1 MPRFK
6 HAVILA
12 AGKGVRL
19 DRSDSPK
26 PLARIGHKPLLLWT
40 IERLQDAGVEKI
52 WIMAGIHGDAYRK
65 ELSGNP
71 LIRVPL
77 EYIETK
83 TSGGDMLSSILALP
97 EAIMT
102 PYILTVSDLISEG
115 NPYVL
120 LDAADEQGIQTVIA
134 TDPELFERSGAQ
146 VLREHGDVKGLE
158 MGVYGVRDAQLLK
171 SVSGESFDRVLG
183 ALFDAG
189 KVKAVP
195 FANGEWYDVN
205 TPGTAVRAEMFARNR
220 FYQTPALQTSQILS
234 VPNVDNAF
242 SRSKQLESK
251 IVIKRGLLEDLDKL
265 ELLAPESRTSPH
277 FLLTDTNVDKLYGD
291 LVLEKLHK
299 AGYQV
304 VKLVMQAGEN
314 AKNFDTYLDLVGK
327 IFAHGMDEGSVI
339 FDLGGGVVNN
349 MAGFLAST
357 LYRGIELIHIP
368 TSTMAQVDAAIDFK
382 QAVNSNQGKNL
393 IGSYHPDSYIFI
405 DPETIKTLDERHV
418 RNGLAESI
426 KHALAQD
433 KDFFDWLMKGEHPI
447 MDIAFWEEV
456 IRRTIALKVPL
467 LNGEQTG
474 VNEMGPQYGHQIGH
488 AIEHLS
494 GYEILHGEAV
504 TIGMCVSAEIARLIG
519 ACDDATVEAH
529 YAACMRFGLPT
540 TVPTSISVED
550 VLNTIRFDKHYL
562 GKLPRM
568 GLASR
573 VGTLWNDRGEV
584 AIPIDYPIIAKAIQ
598 INQARASA

>member
-52 WIMAGIHGDAYRK
+52 WIMAGTHGDAYRK

-71 LIRVPL
+71 LIRVSV
-77 EYIETK
+77 EYIEAQ

-97 EAIMT
+97 GSIES
-102 PYILTVSDLISEG
+102 PYILTVSDLITEE
-115 NPYVL
+115 NPYAL
-120 LDAADEQGIQTVIA
+120 LDAAHEKGIQTVIA
-134 TDPELFERSGAQ
+134 TDPERFERSGAQ
-146 VLREHGDVKGLE
+146 VSREHDDVKGME
-158 MGVYGVRDAQLLK
+158 MGVYGVRDGSLFK
-171 SVSGESFDRVLG
+171 TVSGESFERVLG
-183 ALFDAG
+183 ALFEAG
-189 KVKAVP
+189 QVSAVP
-195 FANGEWYDVN
+195 FAKGEWYDVN
-205 TPGTAVRAEMFARNR
+205 TPGTAVRAEMFVRSR
-220 FYQTPALQTSQILS
+220 FYQAPELQTSSILS
-234 VPNVDNAF
+234 VPNVDSAF
-242 SRSKQLESK
+242 SRSKFLESK

-265 ELLAPESRTSPH
+265 DLLAPESRYSPH
-277 FLLTDTNVDKLYGD
+277 FLLTDTNVDALYGD
-291 LVLEKLHK
+291 LVLGKLRK
-299 AGYQV
+299 AGYQA

-314 AKNFDTYLDLVGK
+314 AKNFETYLDLVGK

-393 IGSYHPDSYIFI
+393 IGAYHPASYILI

-433 KDFFDWLMKGEHPI
+433 KAFFDWLMTGEYSI
-447 MDIAFWEEV
+447 KDIAFWEEV

-467 LNGEQTG
+467 LNGEQVG
-474 VNEMGPQYGHQIGH
+474 VNEMGPQYGHSVGH

-519 ACDDATVEAH
+519 VCDDATVEAH
-529 YAACMRFGLPT
+529 YEACKRFGLPT
-540 TVPTSISVED
+540 RVPETILVED

-568 GLASR
+568 GLTSE
-573 VGTLWNDRGEV
+573 VGKLWEDRGEV

-598 INQARASA
+598 INQSRKS